1 MTQIHK
7 SRKSTHPLIE
17 TVWRSK
23 NIADGTYLATPDKS
37 WDLIAITHQ
46 DGSRQMMLT
55 GQATKPAYVPYVA
68 GTSSVVI
75 SFVPS
80 AYLPSHP
87 GVSLVDSFEFLPTVD
102 KDHFQL
108 AEHIFAFPSFDNAEE
123 LVEQMLMQGILKN
136 DPVVDGTFQ
145 AHSDRTKQRHYT
157 ETTGMSRKS
166 LEQIERAQQ
175 AVILLQK
182 GKRPAD
188 AAVDSGY
195 SDQPHLT
202 KSLKKI
208 MGISPTNPDDV
219 HKL

>member
-7 SRKSTHPLIE
+7 SRKSSHPLIE
-17 TVWRSK
+17 TVWQTK
-23 NIADGTYLATPDKS
+23 NIADGTYLATPDRS
-37 WDLIAITHQ
+37 WDLITLVHQ

-55 GQATKPAYVPYVA
+55 GQATKPMQVPYKA
-68 GTSSVVI
+68 GTNSVVI
-75 SFVPS
+75 SFALS
-80 AYLPSHP
+80 TYLPSHP
-87 GVSLVDSFEFLPTVD
+87 SASLVDSFEILPTVD
-102 KDHFQL
+102 NTHFRLADHV
-108 AEHIFAFPSFDNAEE
+108 FAFPSFDDAEV
-123 LVEQMLMQGILKN
+123 LVDDLLRQGVLKN
-136 DPVVDGTFQ
+136 DPVVDGSQ
-145 AHSDRTKQRHYT
+145 RAHSDRTVQRHYN
-157 ETTGMSRKS
+157 ETTGLSRKS

-182 GKRPAD
+182 GERPVD

-208 MGISPTNPDDV
+208 MGISPTKPGDV